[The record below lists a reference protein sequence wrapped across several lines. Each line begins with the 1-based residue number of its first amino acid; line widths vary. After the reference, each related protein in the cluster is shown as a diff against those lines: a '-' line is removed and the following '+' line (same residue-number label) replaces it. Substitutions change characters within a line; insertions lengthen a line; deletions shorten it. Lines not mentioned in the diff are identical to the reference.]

1 MSISGEEVCASV
13 TSMNAADALAELK
26 ELSTQIETIVVASRD
41 GVVEAASIDPAA
53 ASSMAGAALR
63 LVEGAD
69 QMRRDLGRE
78 GLAQLEAAT
87 PDGCVFVVLDPRRM
101 AVATTGADP
110 TVGLVLYDLKT
121 LLRQVGPGDP
131 DKDGGADG

>member
-1 MSISGEEVCASV
+1 
-13 TSMNAADALAELK
+13 MNAADALAELK

-41 GVVEAASIDPAA
+41 GSVEAASIDA
-53 ASSMAGAALR
+53 ASATSMAGAALR

-69 QMRRDLGRE
+69 QMRQDMGRQ
-78 GLAQLEAAT
+78 GVAQLEAAT
-87 PDGCVFVVLDPRRM
+87 PDGCVFVVLDERRM

-121 LLRQVGPGDP
+121 LLRQVGPDDAGGDEA
-131 DKDGGADG
+131 ADG